1 MKKYDKILVLEN
13 DSARVPGHLDNVLQH
28 ETVDLEYWY
37 DFSMSFY
44 WDKDKAFERIMD
56 VPGTTLL
63 VCAPSFVGADNT
75 LEGHM
80 LLFQKLIQ
88 LGKKL
93 DIAIIYPDN
102 FYMMLLGYMSDN
114 NVSHLKKQN
123 NIDTIREVLTMH
135 NVYEIPYTHSYSYD
149 RISNSTHI
157 TFDTL
162 LPNYF
167 ETNKKIGRTVCEV
180 IATGEIYDVY
190 SVYYGESLEETD
202 VVLYIESEPNN
213 KFKLSQ
219 IRKLK

>member
-13 DSARVPGHLDNVLQH
+13 DSTRVPGHLDYVLQH

-44 WDKDKAFERIMD
+44 WNKDDAFKRIMD
-56 VPGTTLL
+56 VPDTTLL

-88 LGKKL
+88 FGKKL
-93 DIAIIYPDN
+93 NIAIIYPDN
-102 FYMMLLGYMSDN
+102 FYMMLLCYMSDN

-135 NVYEIPYTHSYSYD
+135 NVYEIPYTCSSD

-157 TFDTL
+157 TFNTL
-162 LPNYF
+162 LPNYL
-167 ETNKKIGRTVCEV
+167 ETNKKIGRTTCEV

-190 SVYYGESLEETD
+190 SVYYGTSLEETD
-202 VVLYIESEPNN
+202 VVLYIESAPNN